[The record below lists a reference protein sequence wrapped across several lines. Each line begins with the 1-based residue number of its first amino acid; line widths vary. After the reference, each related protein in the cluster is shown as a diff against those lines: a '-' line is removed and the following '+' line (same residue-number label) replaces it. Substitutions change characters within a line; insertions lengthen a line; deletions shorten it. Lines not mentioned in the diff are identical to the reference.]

1 MRKLVACT
9 LFSLAVS
16 LVSLDGF
23 VWSQPGDSAL
33 QVTGKDKAIII
44 REHGKEHTYNFED
57 DLQLREIG
65 RVKLLFQN
73 RVKGKLYLLMYV
85 AESMGTG
92 NGQCGAGQEEYLIW
106 QVLDDKWAQDD
117 HKLELIASCAVN
129 IENQTAGPDPYE
141 IKQGKLTSEYIDY
154 RDNYVKRT
162 RMLTYDSA
170 KPEKAWT
177 IQEKPQPASE
187 VH

>member
-1 MRKLVACT
+1 MRKRVAYM
-9 LFSLAVS
+9 LFFLAIGIFVP
-16 LVSLDGF
+16 GGI
-23 VWSQPGDSAL
+23 VWSQSDGAL
-33 QVTGKDKAIII
+33 RVVAKDKAITI
-44 REHGKEHTYNFED
+44 REHGNDHTYKFED

-85 AESMGTG
+85 VESIGTG

-106 QVLDDKWAQDD
+106 QMLDDKWAQDD
-117 HKLELIASCAVN
+117 HKVELIGSCAVS
-129 IENQTAGPDPYE
+129 IENQTDGPDPYK

-154 RDNYVKRT
+154 PDNYVKRT
-162 RMLTYDSA
+162 RTLTYDSA

-177 IQEKPQPASE
+177 IEQKPSPANGP
-187 VH
+187 H